1 VPATKLRGM
10 NIPKIKE
17 PAASKML
24 MKSRTAGV
32 SMVKWGIREC
42 ITVIPDSHD

>member
-17 PAASKML
+17 SAAPKM

-32 SMVKWGIREC
+32 SMVKWEIREC